1 MANQWSNAA
10 SIFDINSRPVTSA
23 LFLGLMFAIAV
34 TAAPAAQAQTLNVLH
49 TFNGSPDGADPG
61 PGLTA
66 SGATLYGTT
75 EYGGNLANCDG
86 SCGTVFKIARSG
98 SGWIE
103 TPIYKFTGVPDGANP
118 MARVIV
124 GPDGALY
131 GTTVMGGTGSCD
143 IGSRGCGT
151 VFKLQPPP
159 TFCASFLCQW
169 RATILYSFASFA
181 DGAWPEA
188 ELVFDQAG
196 NIYGSTITGG
206 TGPCSYGSYGGCG
219 TIFKLTPN
227 RNGSWSKSTLY
238 SFQGSPN
245 DGAGPGSALVLDQDG
260 NIYGTTGGGGLQ
272 CPYDEPCGVVF
283 RLTPS
288 GAETI
293 LYFFTGGSD
302 GYLPES
308 GLISDGH
315 GNLFGA
321 AAAGGQGI
329 DGGNGTVFE
338 LTPAQGGGW
347 NFSVQYT
354 FDYYNGEADGPGPLT
369 IDAAGN
375 IDGTSGGGGPYGGGT
390 LYQLTPSNGG
400 WSYRTLYSFGFGD
413 GSQGFFPEGKIVLDA
428 AGNLYSTC
436 SEGPY
441 PSPDDGT
448 VWELMP

>member
-1 MANQWSNAA
+1 MTRSQQNPSSVTVGLVIMAC
-10 SIFDINSRPVTSA
+10 
-23 LFLGLMFAIAV
+23 LFIMLV
-34 TAAPAAQAQTLNVLH
+34 TAIAAQAQTLTVLH
-49 TFNGSPDGADPG
+49 TFTGSPDGAGPG

-66 SGATLYGTT
+66 GGATLYGTT

-86 SCGTVFKIARSG
+86 SCGTVFKTARSG

-118 MARVIV
+118 MGRVIV

-131 GTTVMGGTGSCD
+131 GTTVMGGTGPCD
-143 IGSRGCGT
+143 IGSGGCGT

-159 TFCASFLCQW
+159 TFCASFLCEW
-169 RATILYSFASFA
+169 RETILYDFASYA

-188 ELVFDQAG
+188 EIVFDQAG
-196 NIYGSTITGG
+196 NIYGSTGTGG
-206 TGPCSYGSYGGCG
+206 TGPCGHGAYSGCG

-227 RNGSWSKSTLY
+227 GHGSWSKSTLY
-238 SFQGSPN
+238 SFQGAPN
-245 DGAGPGSALVLDQDG
+245 DGEGPGTGLVLDQAG
-260 NIYGTTGGGGLQ
+260 NVYGTTAGGGLQ

-288 GAETI
+288 GSQWQETI

-302 GYLPES
+302 GYLPGS

-354 FDYYNGEADGPGPLT
+354 FNYYNNEAEGPGPLT
-369 IDAAGN
+369 MDTAGN
-375 IDGTSGGGGPYGGGT
+375 IYGTSGGGGAYGSGT
-390 LYQLTPSNGG
+390 AYKLTASSGG
-400 WSYRTLYSFGFGD
+400 WTYTTLYSFGFD
-413 GSQGFFPEGKIVLDA
+413 GSTGFFPEGKIVLDA
-428 AGNLYSTC
+428 GGNLYSTC
-436 SEGPY
+436 SQGPY

-448 VWELMP
+448 VWEVTL

>member
-1 MANQWSNAA
+1 MKRSEQHRGSEFARLAGMAGLLILVA
-10 SIFDINSRPVTSA
+10 S
-23 LFLGLMFAIAV
+23 AI
-34 TAAPAAQAQTLNVLH
+34 AAQAQTLNVLH
-49 TFNGSPDGADPG
+49 TFTGSPDGAGPG

-86 SCGTVFKIARSG
+86 SCGTVFKVARSG
-98 SGWIE
+98 TGWVE

-159 TFCASFLCQW
+159 NFCASFLCEW
-169 RATILYSFASFA
+169 RETVLYSFASFA

-188 ELVFDQAG
+188 ELVFDHAG
-196 NIYGSTITGG
+196 NIYGSTVTGG
-206 TGPCSYGSYGGCG
+206 TGPCNYGSYGGCG

-227 RNGSWSKSTLY
+227 GNGTWSKSTLH
-238 SFQGSPN
+238 SFQGGPN
-245 DGAGPGSALVLDQDG
+245 DGAGSGSALVVDQAG
-260 NIYGTTGGGGLQ
+260 NIYGTTPGGGLQ
-272 CPYDEPCGVVF
+272 CFEDSSCGVVF
-283 RLTPS
+283 QLTPS

-293 LYFFTGGSD
+293 LHFFTGGSD
-302 GYLPES
+302 GYDPGS
-308 GLISDGH
+308 GLIFDSH
-315 GNLFGA
+315 GNLFGT
-321 AAAGGQGI
+321 AG
-329 DGGNGTVFE
+329 DTVFE

-354 FDYYNGEADGPGPLT
+354 FSGDDGPGPLT
-369 IDAAGN
+369 MDVAGN
-375 IDGTSGGGGPYGGGT
+375 IYGTSGGGGAYGGGT
-390 LYQLTPSNGG
+390 AYKLTASAGS
-400 WSYRTLYSFGFGD
+400 WTYATLYSFGSGD
-413 GSQGFFPEGKIVLDA
+413 GNQGFFPDGKVVLDA
-428 AGNLYSTC
+428 AGNIYSTC
-436 SEGPY
+436 SQGPY

-448 VWELMP
+448 VWELTP